1 MQKFFSAERST
12 SKCLW
17 RDSPPRSPRLCPWP
31 ALGRATAMSSTSS
44 LDVRTS
50 QSAVSLFS
58 LGSNRMK
65 GRVICSAPCWLW
77 TKYIVFQCSLVF
89 HYVFEALPAD
99 QMLACIFLSLFWLSE
114 LKICTPSSLQLSS
127 SASRFQVTCW
137 RWPSL
142 THLQPSHPYRSS
154 APLLWKPP
162 PSAWL
167 LSMLTLLNQLQP
179 TPSEFGWAVH
189 RNILKRRQRPC
200 SRIFCIYTQ

>member
-65 GRVICSAPCWLW
+65 GRVICSATCWLW

-89 HYVFEALPAD
+89 HYVFEALPDAGLYFFVISLVEWAEILHSVFPAALFFSVQVSGDLLALAKPDPSAAFAPLPILGPSAVETTSVSMTAQHAD
-99 QMLACIFLSLFWLSE
+99 PPQPAPANSIRVWLS
-114 LKICTPSSLQLSS
+114 CP
-127 SASRFQVTCW
+127 
-137 RWPSL
+137 
-142 THLQPSHPYRSS
+142 
-154 APLLWKPP
+154 
-162 PSAWL
+162 
-167 LSMLTLLNQLQP
+167 
-179 TPSEFGWAVH
+179 
-189 RNILKRRQRPC
+189 
-200 SRIFCIYTQ
+200 